1 MNKIKDFLKLCANH
15 PSNMLSILIA
25 LILFGLVINS
35 VISAFP
41 EDSRIGYG
49 FLYIFLP
56 ILVGLSLYFGA
67 EDIPFEN
74 ENIKC
79 LIKNLGIEIIGAVI
93 FYIFISYASKV
104 FPILN

>member
-1 MNKIKDFLKLCANH
+1 MNRIKNFIKLCIDH

-25 LILFGLVINS
+25 LILFGMVIYS
-35 VISAFP
+35 VISDFP
-41 EDSRIGYG
+41 EDSRIGSG

-74 ENIKC
+74 ENIKS

-104 FPILN
+104 FPLFK